1 MTFSAVNISAM
12 LFRARFSKVIRL
24 LKMLQIKAEMPLYSE
39 RHNSVIC
46 FLPDS
51 PYGYPAKLKA
61 IDH

>member
-1 MTFSAVNISAM
+1 MQFM
-12 LFRARFSKVIRL
+12 ARFNKVIHL
-24 LKMLQIKAEMPLYSE
+24 LKMLWIEAETPLYSE
-39 RHNSVIC
+39 WRDSVIC